1 MKYSVTKTTTTTTT
15 TNTGGGRGKT
25 TSQQSQVQKKSQS
38 SNKKPDQFSIL
49 KSFAS
54 QKPSSGF
61 KDNLFQP
68 NDESLYSSKQEVQDY
83 QVQKIPKF
91 LKEKKKVLLSQLAL
105 SQKEGRYSWNKLG
118 NIFEANK
125 LNVLKD
131 TRDLPSDVVQGE
143 LGDCYFL
150 SVLAALAEEPK
161 IVSGLVDPKG
171 KGSDGAF
178 SANVI
183 IHGEPVT
190 VVVDDTFPVAN
201 DSKLAFAGINENS
214 GNIWPLI
221 LEKAWAKC
229 NKSYEDIIPGNSA
242 DAFEFLSPAP
252 FNTYYHNSET
262 RPTLFETI
270 RDAQKKGFFVLADIT
285 QTESTNLE
293 SLSRLGL
300 ITNHAYTIINT
311 AVLRKS
317 NGSEIKLIKMMNNW
331 GTNEWVGDWSDNSS
345 KWSQEFKKEVGL
357 EPKEDGIFWMSY
369 EDYLQFYT
377 TTHICKIHPNY
388 EYNCTKFKSSS
399 NNNDPLNLCK
409 VVVRQPGSGY
419 FIVNQKNTRI
429 YRNLK
434 DPQYENPFCNM
445 VVFKDDEKNGY
456 TFIGSESGKLDRLYV
471 ECENMTPGVYY
482 IAVTF
487 PKNNAGFA
495 LQQNFENID
504 YDINFR
510 VGVYSSQKQLNVE
523 GLNEKEVEDVSGFAF
538 EMVSNLANENNDKYY
553 FAKEGEPKSFRVINF
568 DNNSSG
574 FGYIYYKNESDAFLR
589 ERAIISSLQNI
600 IIIPFLKNGYCIGE
614 EKEEPQK
621 EDKKPNTQLRGANPK
636 KTEIKNGEELLNEK
650 VDYESQNVSNAI
662 KALKGKELDSNLE
675 VLEGT
680 PGAEVND
687 NAPAVVQFNI
697 APHSE
702 CVVYLQKSDEE
713 SDIDLNSDL
722 CFDYLPNVLLE
733 EQKYNSKKYKLRY
746 NNKPVEIYECVAEH
760 NTGVFFIYKNRDPE
774 LRVKV
779 TAKFTKRNNL
789 YLAITSSDLEEGG
802 MKLRKP
808 NGDEFREEGGET
820 VTVTIEP
827 GETGFFGL
835 NAIDSFEKFSYTC
848 QFDYLFTVAKVP
860 AKFQQYSKEEV
871 EEEAPEEE

>member
-1 MKYSVTKTTTTTTT
+1 MKYTTTKITTTTTTT
-15 TNTGGGRGKT
+15 TGGGRGKSSSQT
-25 TSQQSQVQKKSQS
+25 TQNQKQNQKQ
-38 SNKKPDQFSIL
+38 KQGGQFSIVQ
-49 KSFAS
+49 SFSS
-54 QKPSSGF
+54 QKPSSSF
-61 KDNLFQP
+61 KDNLFQT

-83 QVQKIPKF
+83 QIQKIPKF
-91 LKEKKKVLLSQLAL
+91 LREKKKVLLSQFAL
-105 SQKEGRYSWNKLG
+105 SQKEGRYSWSRLG
-118 NIFEANK
+118 DIFEANK
-125 LNVLKD
+125 LNVFKD
-131 TRDLPSDVVQGE
+131 TRDLPNDVVQGE

-150 SVLAALAEEPK
+150 SVLAAFAEDPN
-161 IVSGLVDPKG
+161 IIADLIDPKG
-171 KGSDGAF
+171 KGNDGSFTAK
-178 SANVI
+178 VI

-190 VVVDDTFPVAN
+190 MVVDDAFPVAN
-201 DSKLAFAGINENS
+201 DTKLAFAGINENS

-229 NKSYEDIIPGNSA
+229 NRSYEDIIPGNSA

-285 QTESTNLE
+285 ETMSTNLE

-300 ITNHAYTIINT
+300 ITNHAYTVINT

-317 NGSEIKLIKMMNNW
+317 NGSEIKLLKMMNMW
-331 GTNEWVGDWSDNSS
+331 GTNEWVGDWSDSSS
-345 KWSQEFKKEVGL
+345 KWTQEFKKEVGL
-357 EPKEDGIFWMSY
+357 EQKEDGIFWMSY
-369 EDYLQFYT
+369 DDYLQFYT
-377 TTHICKIHPNY
+377 TTHICKIHPDY
-388 EYNCTKFKSSS
+388 EYVTTKFKSSKA
-399 NNNDPLNLCK
+399 NNDPLNLSK

-419 FIVNQKNTRI
+419 FLVNQKNTRI

-445 VVFKDDEKNGY
+445 VVFRDDERNGY
-456 TFIGSESGKLDRLYV
+456 TFIGSESGKQDRLYV
-471 ECENMTPGVYY
+471 ECENMVPGTYY

-487 PKNNAGFA
+487 PQSGAGFA

-510 VGVYSSQKQLNVE
+510 VGVYSNQKQLKVE

-538 EMVSNLANENNDKYY
+538 EMVSNLAYQNKDKYY
-553 FAKEGEPKSFRVINF
+553 FAQEGEAKSFRVINF
-568 DNNSSG
+568 DNNSTG
-574 FGYIYYKNESDAFLR
+574 FGYIYYKNDSDAYLR
-589 ERAIISSLQNI
+589 ERAEISSLQNV
-600 IIIPFLKNGYCIGE
+600 IIIPFLKNGYCISE
-614 EKEEPQK
+614 DKDKEEED
-621 EDKKPNTQLRGANPK
+621 EDKPAVLRGASKPK
-636 KTEIKNGEELLNEK
+636 KQKDEVPDSEFNEK
-650 VDYESQNVSNAI
+650 VDYESKNISNTI
-662 KALKGKELDSNLE
+662 KALKGNELNSNLE
-675 VLEGT
+675 VIEGSQ
-680 PGAEVND
+680 GKEVSQ

-702 CVVYLQKSDEE
+702 CVLYLQKADEE

-722 CFDYLPNVLLE
+722 CFDYLPNILLE
-733 EQKYNSKKYKLRY
+733 EKKFNSKKYKLRY
-746 NNKPVEIYECVAEH
+746 NNKPVEVYECIAEH

-774 LRVKV
+774 LRVQV

-808 NGDEFREEGGET
+808 NGNEFREEGGET
-820 VTVTIEP
+820 VTITVEP

-835 NAIDSFEKFSYTC
+835 SAIDSFEKFSYTC

-860 AKFQQYSKEEV
+860 AKFMQYSKEEY
-871 EEEAPEEE
+871 EEEGEE

>member
-1 MKYSVTKTTTTTTT
+1 MKYTTTKITTTTTTT
-15 TNTGGGRGKT
+15 TGGGRGKSS
-25 TSQQSQVQKKSQS
+25 SQATQNQKQKQGG
-38 SNKKPDQFSIL
+38 QFSIVQ
-49 KSFAS
+49 SFSS
-54 QKPSSGF
+54 QKPSSSF
-61 KDNLFQP
+61 KDNLFQT

-83 QVQKIPKF
+83 QIQKIPKF
-91 LKEKKKVLLSQLAL
+91 LREKKKVLLSQFAL
-105 SQKEGRYSWNKLG
+105 SQKEGRYSWSRLG
-118 NIFEANK
+118 DLFEANK
-125 LNVLKD
+125 LNVFKD
-131 TRDLPSDVVQGE
+131 TRDLPNDIVQGE

-150 SVLAALAEEPK
+150 SVLAAFAEDPN
-161 IVSGLVDPKG
+161 IIADLIDPKG
-171 KGSDGAF
+171 KGNDGSFTAK
-178 SANVI
+178 VI

-190 VVVDDTFPVAN
+190 MVVDDSFPVAN
-201 DSKLAFAGINENS
+201 DTKLAFAGINENS

-229 NKSYEDIIPGNSA
+229 NRSYEDIIPGNSA

-285 QTESTNLE
+285 ETMSTNLE

-300 ITNHAYTIINT
+300 ITNHAYTVINT

-317 NGSEIKLIKMMNNW
+317 NGSEIKLLKMMNMW
-331 GTNEWVGDWSDNSS
+331 GTNEWVGDWSDTSS
-345 KWSQEFKKEVGL
+345 KWTQEFKKEVGL
-357 EPKEDGIFWMSY
+357 EQKEDGIFWMSY
-369 EDYLQFYT
+369 DDYLQFYT
-377 TTHICKIHPNY
+377 TTHICKIHPDY
-388 EYNCTKFKSSS
+388 EYVTTKFKSSKA
-399 NNNDPLNLCK
+399 NNDPLNLSK

-419 FIVNQKNTRI
+419 FLVNQKNTRI

-445 VVFKDDEKNGY
+445 VVFRDDERNGY
-456 TFIGSESGKLDRLYV
+456 TFVGSESGKQDRLYV
-471 ECENMTPGVYY
+471 ECENMVPGTYY

-487 PKNNAGFA
+487 PQSGAGFA

-510 VGVYSSQKQLNVE
+510 VGVYSNQKQLKVE

-538 EMVSNLANENNDKYY
+538 EMVSNLAYQNKDKYY
-553 FAKEGEPKSFRVINF
+553 FAQEGEAKSFRVINF
-568 DNNSSG
+568 DNNSTG
-574 FGYIYYKNESDAFLR
+574 FGYIYYKNDSDAYLR
-589 ERAIISSLQNI
+589 ERAEISSLQNV
-600 IIIPFLKNGYCIGE
+600 IIIPFLKNGYCISE
-614 EKEEPQK
+614 DKDKEEED
-621 EDKKPNTQLRGANPK
+621 EDKPAVLRGAKNPK
-636 KTEIKNGEELLNEK
+636 KQKDEVADSEFNEK
-650 VDYESQNVSNAI
+650 VDYESKNISNTI
-662 KALKGKELDSNLE
+662 KALKGNELNSNLE
-675 VLEGT
+675 VIEGSQ
-680 PGAEVND
+680 GKEVSQNT
-687 NAPAVVQFNI
+687 PAVVQFNI

-702 CVVYLQKSDEE
+702 CVLYLQKADEE

-722 CFDYLPNVLLE
+722 CFDYLPNILLE
-733 EQKYNSKKYKLRY
+733 EKKFNSKKYKLRY
-746 NNKPVEIYECVAEH
+746 NNKPVEVYECIAEH

-774 LRVKV
+774 LRVQV

-808 NGDEFREEGGET
+808 NGNEFREEGGET
-820 VTVTIEP
+820 VTITVEP

-835 NAIDSFEKFSYTC
+835 SAIDSFEKFSYTC

-860 AKFQQYSKEEV
+860 AKFMQYSKEEY
-871 EEEAPEEE
+871 EEEGEE

>member
-1 MKYSVTKTTTTTTT
+1 MKYTTTKIATTTTTTT
-15 TNTGGGRGKT
+15 GGGRGKSS
-25 TSQQSQVQKKSQS
+25 SQATQNQKQKQGG
-38 SNKKPDQFSIL
+38 QFSIVQ
-49 KSFAS
+49 SFSS
-54 QKPSSGF
+54 QKPSSSF
-61 KDNLFQP
+61 KDNLFQT

-83 QVQKIPKF
+83 QIQKIPKF
-91 LKEKKKVLLSQLAL
+91 LREKKKVLLSQFAL
-105 SQKEGRYSWNKLG
+105 SQKEGRYSWSRLG
-118 NIFEANK
+118 DLFEANK
-125 LNVLKD
+125 LNVFKD
-131 TRDLPSDVVQGE
+131 TRDLPNDVVQGE

-150 SVLAALAEEPK
+150 SVLAAFAEDPN
-161 IVSGLVDPKG
+161 IIADLIDPKG
-171 KGSDGAF
+171 KGNDGSFTAK
-178 SANVI
+178 VI

-190 VVVDDTFPVAN
+190 MVVDDSFPVAN
-201 DSKLAFAGINENS
+201 DTKLAFAGINENS

-229 NKSYEDIIPGNSA
+229 NRSYEDIIPGNSA

-285 QTESTNLE
+285 ETMSTNLE

-300 ITNHAYTIINT
+300 ITNHAYTVINT

-317 NGSEIKLIKMMNNW
+317 NGSEIKLLKMMNMW
-331 GTNEWVGDWSDNSS
+331 GTNEWVGDWSDTSS
-345 KWSQEFKKEVGL
+345 KWTQEFKKEVGL
-357 EPKEDGIFWMSY
+357 EQKEDGIFWMSY
-369 EDYLQFYT
+369 DDYLQFYT
-377 TTHICKIHPNY
+377 TTHICKIHPDY
-388 EYNCTKFKSSS
+388 EYVTTKFKSSKA
-399 NNNDPLNLCK
+399 NNDPLNLSK

-419 FIVNQKNTRI
+419 FLVNQKNTRI

-445 VVFKDDEKNGY
+445 VVFRDDERNGY
-456 TFIGSESGKLDRLYV
+456 TFVGSESGKQDRLYV
-471 ECENMTPGVYY
+471 ECENMVPGTYY

-487 PKNNAGFA
+487 PQSGAGFA

-510 VGVYSSQKQLNVE
+510 VGVYSNQKQLKVE

-538 EMVSNLANENNDKYY
+538 EMVSNLAYQNKDKYY
-553 FAKEGEPKSFRVINF
+553 FAQEGEAKSFRVINF
-568 DNNSSG
+568 DNNSTG
-574 FGYIYYKNESDAFLR
+574 FGYIYYKNDSDAYLR
-589 ERAIISSLQNI
+589 ERAEISSLQNV
-600 IIIPFLKNGYCIGE
+600 IIIPFLKNGYCISE
-614 EKEEPQK
+614 DKDKEEED
-621 EDKKPNTQLRGANPK
+621 EDKPAVLRGAKNPK
-636 KTEIKNGEELLNEK
+636 KQKDEVADSEFNEK
-650 VDYESQNVSNAI
+650 VDYESKNISNTI
-662 KALKGKELDSNLE
+662 KALKGNELNSNLE
-675 VLEGT
+675 VIEGSQ
-680 PGAEVND
+680 GKEVSQ

-702 CVVYLQKSDEE
+702 CVLYLQKADEE

-722 CFDYLPNVLLE
+722 CFDYLPNILLE
-733 EQKYNSKKYKLRY
+733 EKKFNSKKYKLRY
-746 NNKPVEIYECVAEH
+746 NNKPVEVYECIAEH

-774 LRVKV
+774 LRVQV

-808 NGDEFREEGGET
+808 NGNEFREEGGET
-820 VTVTIEP
+820 VTITVEP

-835 NAIDSFEKFSYTC
+835 SAIDSFEKFSYTC

-860 AKFQQYSKEEV
+860 AKFMQYSKEEY
-871 EEEAPEEE
+871 EEEGEE

>member
-1 MKYSVTKTTTTTTT
+1 MKYSVTKITTTTTTT
-15 TNTGGGRGKT
+15 TGGKAKAST
-25 TSQQSQVQKKSQS
+25 QSQSQNKSPS
-38 SNKKPDQFSIL
+38 QFSIV
-49 KSFAS
+49 KTFSS

-83 QVQKIPKF
+83 RMQKIPKF
-91 LKEKKKVLLSQLAL
+91 LREKKKVLLSQYAL
-105 SQKEGRYSWNKLG
+105 SQREGRYSWSKLRD
-118 NIFEANK
+118 ILEANK
-125 LNVLKD
+125 LNVFKD
-131 TRDLPSDVVQGE
+131 TRNLPSDVVQGE

-150 SVLAALAEEPK
+150 SVLAAFAEEPK
-161 IVSGLVDPKG
+161 IIADLIDPKG

-178 SANVI
+178 TANVI

-190 VVVDDTFPVAN
+190 VVVDDEFPVAN
-201 DSKLAFAGINENS
+201 DIKLAFAGINENS

-252 FNTYYHNSET
+252 YNTYYHNSET

-285 QTESTNLE
+285 ETASTNLE

-300 ITNHAYTIINT
+300 ITNHAYTVINT
-311 AVLRKS
+311 AVLRKN
-317 NGSEIKLIKMMNNW
+317 NGSEIKLLKMMNIW
-331 GTNEWVGDWSDNSS
+331 GTNEWVGDWSDTSS
-345 KWSQEFKKEVGL
+345 KWTQEFKKEVGL

-369 EDYLQFYT
+369 DDYLQFYT
-377 TTHICKIHPNY
+377 TTHICKIHPDF
-388 EYNCTKFKSSS
+388 EYKTTKFKSSKA
-399 NNNDPLNLCK
+399 NNEPLNLSK

-419 FIVNQKNTRI
+419 FLVNQKNTRI

-434 DPQYENPFCNM
+434 DPEYENPFCNM
-445 VVFKDDEKNGY
+445 VVFRDDDKNGY

-471 ECENMTPGVYY
+471 ECENLLPGTYY
-482 IAVTF
+482 ISVTF
-487 PKNNAGFA
+487 PQPGAGFA

-504 YDINFR
+504 FDINFR

-523 GLNEKEVEDVSGFAF
+523 PLNEKEIEEVSGFAF
-538 EMVSNLANENNDKYY
+538 EMISNLANENKDKYY
-553 FAKEGEPKSFRVINF
+553 FAQEGEAKSFRVINF
-568 DNNSSG
+568 DNNSNG
-574 FGYIYYKNESDAFLR
+574 FGYIYYKNESDAYLR
-589 ERAIISSLQNI
+589 ERAEICSLENVV
-600 IIIPFLKNGYCIGE
+600 IIPFFKNGYCISE
-614 EKEEPQK
+614 EKGQDEE
-621 EDKKPNTQLRGANPK
+621 KPTVLRGAKPK
-636 KTEIKNGEELLNEK
+636 SKDEIDGELNEK
-650 VDYESQNVSNAI
+650 VDYESRNVSDAI
-662 KALKGKELDSNLE
+662 KSLKGKELDSNLE

-680 PGAEVND
+680 QGKEVNK
-687 NAPAVVQFNI
+687 NSPAVVQFNI

-702 CVVYLQKSDEE
+702 CVIYLQKADEE

-733 EQKYNSKKYKLRY
+733 EQKFTSKKYKLRY

-760 NTGVFFIYKNRDPE
+760 NTGVFFIYKNRDSE
-774 LRVKV
+774 LRVQI

-789 YLAITSSDLEEGG
+789 YLSITSSDLEEGG

-808 NGDEFREEGGET
+808 NGEDFREEGGET
-820 VTVTIEP
+820 VTISVEP
-827 GETGFFGL
+827 GEIGFFGL

-871 EEEAPEEE
+871 EEVADEE

>member
-1 MKYSVTKTTTTTTT
+1 MKYTTTKITTTTTTT
-15 TNTGGGRGKT
+15 TGGGRGKSS
-25 TSQQSQVQKKSQS
+25 SQATQNQKQKQGG
-38 SNKKPDQFSIL
+38 QFSIVQ
-49 KSFAS
+49 SFSS
-54 QKPSSGF
+54 QKPSSSF
-61 KDNLFQP
+61 KDNLFQT

-83 QVQKIPKF
+83 QIQKIPKF
-91 LKEKKKVLLSQLAL
+91 LREKKKVLLSQFAL
-105 SQKEGRYSWNKLG
+105 SQKEGRYSWSRLG
-118 NIFEANK
+118 DLFEANK
-125 LNVLKD
+125 LNVFKD
-131 TRDLPSDVVQGE
+131 TRDLPNDVVQGE

-150 SVLAALAEEPK
+150 SVLAAFAEDPN
-161 IVSGLVDPKG
+161 IIADLIDPKG
-171 KGSDGAF
+171 KGNDGSFTAK
-178 SANVI
+178 VI

-190 VVVDDTFPVAN
+190 MVVDDSFPVAN
-201 DSKLAFAGINENS
+201 DTKLAFAGINENS

-229 NKSYEDIIPGNSA
+229 NRSYEDIIPGNSA

-285 QTESTNLE
+285 ETMSTNLE

-300 ITNHAYTIINT
+300 ITNHAYTVINT

-317 NGSEIKLIKMMNNW
+317 NGSEIKLLKMMNMW
-331 GTNEWVGDWSDNSS
+331 GTNEWVGDWSDTSS
-345 KWSQEFKKEVGL
+345 KWTQEFKKEVGL
-357 EPKEDGIFWMSY
+357 EQKEDGIFWMSY
-369 EDYLQFYT
+369 DDYLQFYT
-377 TTHICKIHPNY
+377 TTHICKIHPDY
-388 EYNCTKFKSSS
+388 EYVTTKFKSSKA
-399 NNNDPLNLCK
+399 NNDPLNLSK

-419 FIVNQKNTRI
+419 FLVNQKNTRI

-445 VVFKDDEKNGY
+445 VVFRDDERNGY
-456 TFIGSESGKLDRLYV
+456 TFVGSESGKQDRLYV
-471 ECENMTPGVYY
+471 ECENMVPGTYY

-487 PKNNAGFA
+487 PQSGAGFA

-510 VGVYSSQKQLNVE
+510 VGVYSNQKQLKVE

-538 EMVSNLANENNDKYY
+538 EMVSNLAYQNKDKYY
-553 FAKEGEPKSFRVINF
+553 FAQEGEAKSFRVINF
-568 DNNSSG
+568 DNNSTG
-574 FGYIYYKNESDAFLR
+574 FGYIYYKNDSDAYLR
-589 ERAIISSLQNI
+589 ERAEISSLQNV
-600 IIIPFLKNGYCIGE
+600 IIIPFLKNGYCISE
-614 EKEEPQK
+614 DKDKEEED
-621 EDKKPNTQLRGANPK
+621 EDKPAVLRGAKNPK
-636 KTEIKNGEELLNEK
+636 KQKDEVADSEFNEK
-650 VDYESQNVSNAI
+650 VDYESKNISNTI
-662 KALKGKELDSNLE
+662 KALKGNELNSNLE
-675 VLEGT
+675 VIEGSQ
-680 PGAEVND
+680 GKEVSQNS
-687 NAPAVVQFNI
+687 PAVVQFNI

-702 CVVYLQKSDEE
+702 CVLYLQKADEE

-722 CFDYLPNVLLE
+722 CFDYLPNILLE
-733 EQKYNSKKYKLRY
+733 EKKFNSKKYKLRY
-746 NNKPVEIYECVAEH
+746 NNKPVEVYECIAEH

-774 LRVKV
+774 LRVQV

-808 NGDEFREEGGET
+808 NGNEFREEGGET
-820 VTVTIEP
+820 VTITVEP

-835 NAIDSFEKFSYTC
+835 SAIDSFEKFSYTC

-860 AKFQQYSKEEV
+860 AKFMQYSKEEY
-871 EEEAPEEE
+871 EEEGEE

>member
-1 MKYSVTKTTTTTTT
+1 MKYSVTKVTTTTTAT
-15 TNTGGGRGKT
+15 TGGKAKAST
-25 TSQQSQVQKKSQS
+25 QSQSQNKSPS
-38 SNKKPDQFSIL
+38 QFSIV
-49 KSFAS
+49 KTFSS

-83 QVQKIPKF
+83 QMQKIPKF
-91 LKEKKKVLLSQLAL
+91 LREKKKVLLSQYAL
-105 SQKEGRYSWNKLG
+105 SQREGRYSWSKLRD
-118 NIFEANK
+118 ILEANK
-125 LNVLKD
+125 LNVFKD

-150 SVLAALAEEPK
+150 SVLAAFAEEPK
-161 IVSGLVDPKG
+161 IIADLIDPKG

-178 SANVI
+178 TANVI

-190 VVVDDTFPVAN
+190 VVVDDEFPVAN
-201 DSKLAFAGINENS
+201 DIKLAFAGINENS

-252 FNTYYHNSET
+252 YNTYYHNSET

-285 QTESTNLE
+285 ETASTNLE

-300 ITNHAYTIINT
+300 ITNHAYTVINT
-311 AVLRKS
+311 AVLRKN
-317 NGSEIKLIKMMNNW
+317 NGSEIKLLKMMNIW
-331 GTNEWVGDWSDNSS
+331 GTNEWVGDWSDTSS
-345 KWSQEFKKEVGL
+345 KWTQEFKKEVGL

-369 EDYLQFYT
+369 DDYLQFYT
-377 TTHICKIHPNY
+377 TTHICKIHPDF
-388 EYNCTKFKSSS
+388 EYKTTKFKSSKA
-399 NNNDPLNLCK
+399 NNEPLNLSK

-419 FIVNQKNTRI
+419 FLVNQKNTRI

-434 DPQYENPFCNM
+434 DPEYENPFCNM
-445 VVFKDDEKNGY
+445 VVFRDDDKNGY

-471 ECENMTPGVYY
+471 ECENLLPGTYY
-482 IAVTF
+482 ISVTF
-487 PKNNAGFA
+487 PQPGAGFA

-504 YDINFR
+504 FDINFR

-523 GLNEKEVEDVSGFAF
+523 PLNEKEIEEVSGFAF
-538 EMVSNLANENNDKYY
+538 EMISNLANENKDKYY
-553 FAKEGEPKSFRVINF
+553 FAQEGEAKSFRVINF
-568 DNNSSG
+568 DNNSNG
-574 FGYIYYKNESDAFLR
+574 FGYIYYKNESDAYLR
-589 ERAIISSLQNI
+589 ERAEISSLENVV
-600 IIIPFLKNGYCIGE
+600 IIPFFKNGYCISE
-614 EKEEPQK
+614 EKGQDEE
-621 EDKKPNTQLRGANPK
+621 KPTVLRGAKPK
-636 KTEIKNGEELLNEK
+636 SKDEIDGELNEK
-650 VDYESQNVSNAI
+650 VDYESRNVSDAI
-662 KALKGKELDSNLE
+662 KSLKGKELDSNLE

-680 PGAEVND
+680 QGKEVNK
-687 NAPAVVQFNI
+687 NSPAVVQFNI

-702 CVVYLQKSDEE
+702 CVIYLQKADEE
-713 SDIDLNSDL
+713 SDIDLSSDL

-733 EQKYNSKKYKLRY
+733 EQKFTSKKYKLRY

-760 NTGVFFIYKNRDPE
+760 NTGVFFIYKNRDSE
-774 LRVKV
+774 LRVQI

-789 YLAITSSDLEEGG
+789 YLSITSSDLEEGG

-808 NGDEFREEGGET
+808 NGEEFREEGGET
-820 VTVTIEP
+820 VTISVEP

-835 NAIDSFEKFSYTC
+835 SAIDSFEKFSYTC

-871 EEEAPEEE
+871 EEVADEE